1 LVGWAASTGRIGLP
15 AICMFLIIFLWTPPH
30 FWALSLAL
38 RKDYER
44 AGVPMLPVVRG
55 DAETRKQIVI
65 YMVALLLGSL
75 TLYVIGALGW
85 FYLAVALLSG
95 GALLYY
101 SIRLLRSHLLS
112 DARAFFWFSNYYL
125 ALLFAAMVIDR
136 FWR

>member
-1 LVGWAASTGRIGLP
+1 
-15 AICMFLIIFLWTPPH
+15 
-30 FWALSLAL
+30 
-38 RKDYER
+38 
-44 AGVPMLPVVRG
+44 VVRG
-55 DAETRKQIVI
+55 EAETRKQIVI

-75 TLYVIGALGW
+75 TLFAIGTLGW

-136 FWR
+136 LWH